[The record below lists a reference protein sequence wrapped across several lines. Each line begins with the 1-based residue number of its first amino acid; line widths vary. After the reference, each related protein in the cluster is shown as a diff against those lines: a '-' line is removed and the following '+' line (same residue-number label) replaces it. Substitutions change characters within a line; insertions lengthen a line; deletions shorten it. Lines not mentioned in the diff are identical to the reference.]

1 MKILLLLFGILFST
15 FAFSQ
20 KYHFDTKLEFD
31 LNVGTKHQSN
41 VYLLMNSS
49 DKSYYMEIGQN
60 SLTKYHY
67 GILLSNSNNTI
78 HRFILPKELNLENNH
93 YNHESSNKRV
103 FKGHYK
109 FDEIQVNRIEDLN
122 FNVLLCKNK
131 KNKCV
136 EKLSMQIEL
145 MPFQEDLA
153 ILEFEPLTDKQ
164 NAKILELIMN
174 ELTDQEKKS
183 KYVVKQMLVKK
194 NAVTSNIE
202 QKLTKIE
209 KIDVDFVV
217 EKNTNDFSF
226 LILSLASFR

>member
-1 MKILLLLFGILFST
+1 MKSLFLFFTLLFSILV
-15 FAFSQ
+15 FSQ

-31 LNVGTKHQSN
+31 LKIENNNKAN
-41 VYLLMNSS
+41 IILLVNSS
-49 DKSYYMEIGQN
+49 DKSYYMEVGRN
-60 SLTKYHY
+60 RLTNYYY
-67 GILLSNSNNTI
+67 GIIFSNDQNAVV
-78 HRFILPKELNLENNH
+78 HRFDLPKKLNLEKNDYRH
-93 YNHESSNKRV
+93 TSSDRIMLYKGAYNYDK
-103 FKGHYK
+103 
-109 FDEIQVNRIEDLN
+109 IQVSRIENLN

-217 EKNTNDFSF
+217 DEKLLN
-226 LILSLASFR
+226 